1 VVFGSSWLARLPGQ
15 AAAGA
20 GFQLARPTTAGG
32 GQGTAAW
39 YRGLAKPAWN
49 PPDWLFPVMWI
60 PLKTLQ
66 VAGAALVWRAVG
78 RRWAHPAVLAFLAYQ
93 ALGDLWNALFFDQRR
108 IGFGLVAIYALYAS
122 LAASTAA
129 FAQVRPLAGAL
140 VLPTNIWLFVASS
153 LNFSIWLRNGKESL
167 LPTTAK
173 L

>member
-1 VVFGSSWLARLPGQ
+1 
-15 AAAGA
+15 
-20 GFQLARPTTAGG
+20 
-32 GQGTAAW
+32 
-39 YRGLAKPAWN
+39 
-49 PPDWLFPVMWI
+49 MWI

-78 RRWAHPAVLAFLAYQ
+78 RRWAHPAVLAFLGYQ

-167 LPTTAK
+167 FPTTAK